1 MQGFKRYIS
10 DCLKI
15 CDVYLVFDRYHDYSI
30 KSSTRLERLGDIRR
44 SHTLTKLTPLPSQ
57 SSVLNCTNTKL
68 QLIERTTDFLMDE
81 FTKQRC
87 QNKLI
92 ITGKDEIPYQTHL
105 GVRLRRGDMQTSHE
119 EADVIIPQQVLQ
131 AVNEG
136 NQCVKVI
143 CDDTYVFIL
152 LMYFYHQQKVKS
164 IVLLE
169 STGSTRSVICIGS
182 TVKKHEEMV
191 PYLPAV

>member
-1 MQGFKRYIS
+1 M
-10 DCLKI
+10 
-15 CDVYLVFDRYHDYSI
+15 FDKYHDYSI
-30 KSSTRLERLGDIRR
+30 KSSTRLERLGDIQR
-44 SHTLTKLTPLPSQ
+44 SHKLTKLTPLPSQ
-57 SSVLNCTNTKL
+57 SSVLNCTKTKL
-68 QLIERTTDFLMDE
+68 QLIELKTDFLQDE

-143 CDDTYVFIL
+143 CDTDVFIL
-152 LMYFYHQQKVKS
+152 LMYFYRRLSRLFYLNPQETPGVLFALAQQ
-164 IVLLE
+164 
-169 STGSTRSVICIGS
+169 
-182 TVKKHEEMV
+182 
-191 PYLPAV
+191 